1 MCSPPPPSLSFP
13 FSANKRIRKVESLPR
28 FPIPLSTLTAK
39 CAMMGK
45 DALTTF
51 LLFSFNPLPQQT
63 LLPLFLYFFCGR
75 TSSVC
80 ISPPL
85 LLLVRLFNTNPDAA
99 AHKVFSPSLR
109 PLIARINFYCLP
121 TVRLSAGD
129 RPSDRGFPLFINE
142 IRAGGPDRLVFGR
155 SPGRFL
161 RDCPDLP
168 PSSPPLRSGRCG
180 LSPDLIRTAH
190 CLAWRREG
198 RGGGGNWK
206 QS

>member
-1 MCSPPPPSLSFP
+1 MLLLPSPLLLSFP

-121 TVRLSAGD
+121 TVRPSAGD
-129 RPSDRGFPLFINE
+129 RPSDRGFPPFINE
-142 IRAGGPDRLVFGR
+142 IRAGGPDRLVAWSFFARLPG
-155 SPGRFL
+155 SPSLFSSSASVRKMWSLSGSNPAL
-161 RDCPDLP
+161 TLP
-168 PSSPPLRSGRCG
+168 GME
-180 LSPDLIRTAH
+180 
-190 CLAWRREG
+190 EG
-198 RGGGGNWK
+198 RERGNWK